1 MEHPDLLRYLADA
14 FDRLQ
19 LRYSV
24 TGSTATIA
32 YGEPRFTND
41 IDVVVELPIAR
52 VDDFIAAF
60 PAPDFD
66 VSRTAVESAAT
77 Q

>member
-19 LRYSV
+19 LRYAV

-32 YGEPRFTND
+32 GPHLGPR
-41 IDVVVELPIAR
+41 ER
-52 VDDFIAAF
+52 VS
-60 PAPDFD
+60 
-66 VSRTAVESAAT
+66 VR
-77 Q
+77 